1 MKFPKLVLSLMLL
14 TTLLG
19 FSTISQAATT
29 TSHAQTGFVANNTV
43 TAPTT
48 TKPQVPNQI
57 ANQHVDQSNQSQQS
71 VLPQTSERSS
81 WDFSIL
87 GMISLVSLASFHLR
101 TKLKTV

>member
-1 MKFPKLVLSLMLL
+1 MKFPKLILSLMLL

-81 WDFSIL
+81 SFFFSFRDDHSSKFSEF
-87 GMISLVSLASFHLR
+87 SL
-101 TKLKTV
+101 TN

>member
-29 TSHAQTGFVANNTV
+29 
-43 TAPTT
+43 TT

-81 WDFSIL
+81 WGFSIL
-87 GMISLVSLASFHLR
+87 GMIILVSLASFHLR